1 MAGRPRKFVPRR
13 HSHISVRVRNFWRR
27 YSRQRSFVT
36 LTTRCRGALFSEM
49 KKCPGRDEL
58 KRLNTSSPCLI
69 LLRAVLKRSKKS
81 SGCPSNFNISR
92 CTSLFYCYSLY
103 LVQFSTVLPL
113 SSALSLSF
121 WFGFLTRVR

>member
-1 MAGRPRKFVPRR
+1 MAGRPRKFVPCR
-13 HSHISVRVRNFWRR
+13 HSHINVRVRNFWRR
-27 YSRQRSFVT
+27 CSWQHSFVT

-58 KRLNTSSPCLI
+58 KWLNTSSPCLI

-81 SGCPSNFNISR
+81 SRCPSNFNISH
-92 CTSLFYCYSLY
+92 CAFLFYCYSSY
-103 LVQFSTVLPL
+103 LVQFSTAIAFIFCPFPIL
-113 SSALSLSF
+113 